1 MVGKHL
7 DPKDRMSQ
15 LCLGVKNDQN
25 SLVSQ
30 KMVMVTLKDIF
41 KLRVMRSNTRIVET
55 INK

>member
-1 MVGKHL
+1 
-7 DPKDRMSQ
+7 MSQ
-15 LCLGVKNDQN
+15 LCLGMKNDQN